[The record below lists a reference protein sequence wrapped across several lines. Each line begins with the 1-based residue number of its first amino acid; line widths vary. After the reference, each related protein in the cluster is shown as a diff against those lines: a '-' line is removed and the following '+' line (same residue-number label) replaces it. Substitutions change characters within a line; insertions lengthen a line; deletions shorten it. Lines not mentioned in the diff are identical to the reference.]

1 MYASYQS
8 SNRST
13 STTPS
18 ARNASAAPLQP
29 NSIMRWLWTTLA
41 GCFGPLWT
49 STYGTSPES
58 EAGRLWAKALGEC
71 TQKQLQRGVDAAT
84 SNDKTFPPT
93 LPQFRAW
100 CLAGDKAGEVEES
113 TEDRHAR
120 LLARD
125 RSDLE
130 YFQRAN
136 TDWAKAHGGEELFDI
151 SACFNSAQRAD
162 LGLPPSDR
170 PRPDPRQV
178 MQAIAVTVGR
188 MA

>member
-1 MYASYQS
+1 
-8 SNRST
+8 
-13 STTPS
+13 
-18 ARNASAAPLQP
+18 
-29 NSIMRWLWTTLA
+29 MRWLWTALA
-41 GCFGPLWT
+41 AYFSALWT
-49 STYGTSPES
+49 NSYGVSADSPT
-58 EAGRLWAKALGEC
+58 GRLWAKALGEC

-100 CLAGDKAGEVEES
+100 CMAGDKPGEIEES

-136 TDWAKAHGGEELFDI
+136 TDWAKSHAGEELFDI

-162 LGLPPSDR
+162 LGLPTSDR
-170 PRPDPRQV
+170 PRPNPAAV